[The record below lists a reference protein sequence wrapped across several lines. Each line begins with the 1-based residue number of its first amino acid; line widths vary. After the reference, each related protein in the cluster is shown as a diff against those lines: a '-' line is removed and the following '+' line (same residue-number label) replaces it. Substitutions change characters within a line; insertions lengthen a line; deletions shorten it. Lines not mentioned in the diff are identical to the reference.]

1 MWGLY
6 DAHVGDLASSDELL
20 LSLHDPSQLLSGASV
35 GIQILDKLNAQERLV
50 NERLAGLV
58 AINTTQNEE
67 VSAKLASLTLERR
80 SLDTQA
86 QITQQ
91 RISWRK
97 TKWLVWTLWHR
108 PMWLLALRWMRL
120 VLWKFS
126 EVVQAPH
133 H

>member
-20 LSLHDPSQLLSGASV
+20 LSLHDPSQLKSGASV

>member
-20 LSLHDPSQLLSGASV
+20 LSLHDPSQLLSGASL

>member
-97 TKWLVWTLWHR
+97 TKWLIWTLWHR

>member
-1 MWGLY
+1 
-6 DAHVGDLASSDELL
+6 
-20 LSLHDPSQLLSGASV
+20 LLSGASV